1 MGRPRLHVVE
11 TIGKGGFGIVMR
23 AWMQGEHGFLKE
35 VAVKLLTPEASK
47 NPQLLDRLRDEA
59 RLLALVNHRSVV
71 RADGLTMHAG
81 RWAVVMEL
89 VQGVSLARLIRQ
101 GGALTPRVAVEIL
114 AEVASALAAMH
125 GARQPS
131 GEPLEILHRDVKPGN
146 VKVTATGDVKL
157 LDFGNARAEYRQ
169 REARTEQLTYGTLA
183 YMAPER
189 FAGTEVPPGDVYS
202 LGTMAFELLTARRFG
217 PPAEDP
223 DEHATRRHKRMTW
236 LQERLGPQGHA
247 IVSLLEAMLAL
258 DPAARPTAAEI
269 ERSLLQISGTLPGP
283 SLRLWAMDHI
293 PGLLLSTRVPWVPP
307 STDEE
312 HGPSTSWVPMMP
324 PAPQARTVPPPV
336 WPAPSEGVAHP
347 GARTEVAQ
355 GPAGAVPPS
364 VPKVPTPPPPPSGP
378 APVLVVDS
386 VTGPAPRRAG
396 NLGWLG
402 AMGAAAG
409 MAALVPFLILAATGV
424 VAAGDSFA
432 RRLETPPAPRVAG
445 PGVVLEAVDWPE
457 VEARPVD
464 GGIDPDALVLAEVTT
479 EPILARAPEPERP
492 ETPPVLAV
500 REPPA
505 GGSIA
510 PARSAPAQQ
519 PEPQDVASPTASVAP
534 AATTRLTS
542 TPPSPAIRR
551 ARVVLRGDAEQAVL
565 VDSAGSRFPLPG
577 AVPPG
582 AYSVLATFPEHS
594 PASAGTVRVTGAS
607 TLELECL
614 SRFALCRP
622 S

>member
-1 MGRPRLHVVE
+1 VIRRPTLHVVE

-71 RADGLTMHAG
+71 RADGLTMLRG
-81 RWAVVMEL
+81 RWAVVMEF

-101 GGALTPRVAVEIL
+101 SGPLTPRVAVEVL

-125 GARQPS
+125 GAHQPS
-131 GEPLEILHRDVKPGN
+131 GERLEILHRDVKPGN

-189 FAGTEVPPGDVYS
+189 FAGTEAPPGDVYS
-202 LGTMAFELLTARRFG
+202 LGTMAFELLTGRRFG
-217 PPAEDP
+217 PPSEDP
-223 DEHATRRHKRMTW
+223 EEYAARRHKRMTW
-236 LQERLGPQGHA
+236 LRERLGPQGDA
-247 IVSLLEAMLAL
+247 LVSLLEAMLAL
-258 DPAARPTAAEI
+258 DPAARPTAAGV
-269 ERSLLQISGTLPGP
+269 ERGLLQIAGTLPGP

-307 STDEE
+307 TTDEE
-312 HGPSTSWVPMMP
+312 HGPCTSWIPMTP
-324 PAPQARTVPPPV
+324 PAPRKRSIPRPV
-336 WPAPSEGVAHP
+336 WPAPSNGVAP
-347 GARTEVAQ
+347 PVARLETAQ
-355 GPAGAVPPS
+355 GPAGAVPP
-364 VPKVPTPPPPPSGP
+364 PLPEAPTPRPSGP
-378 APVLVVDS
+378 TPVLVAES
-386 VTGPAPRRAG
+386 VTGPAPRGAR
-396 NLGWLG
+396 NRWWLG
-402 AMGAAAG
+402 VMGAAAV
-409 MAALVPFLILAATGV
+409 MAALVPFLILGAAGV
-424 VAAGDSFA
+424 VAAGDALA
-432 RRLETPPAPRVAG
+432 RRLEAPPAPRVTG
-445 PGVVLEAVDWPE
+445 PGVVLAPVDWPE

-464 GGIDPDALVLAEVTT
+464 GGIDPDALVLAEGATGQL
-479 EPILARAPEPERP
+479 LAEAPEPERP
-492 ETPPVLAV
+492 DTPPVLAV
-500 REPPA
+500 RKPPP

-510 PARSAPAQQ
+510 PARPAPAQR
-519 PEPQDVASPTASVAP
+519 PGPRSVAPPTASVAP
-534 AATTRLTS
+534 AATPRAAP
-542 TPPSPAIRR
+542 TPPSPTIRR
-551 ARVVLRGDAEQAVL
+551 ARVVLRGDAEHAVL
-565 VDSAGSRFPLPG
+565 VDTAGSRFPLPG
-577 AVPPG
+577 TVPPG
-582 AYSVLATFPEHS
+582 AYSVLVTFPDHS